1 MHLPVA
7 ERLRALADPE
17 VRRRLDEGAHS
28 EEAGILRG
36 LANWERLTSSRRSPA
51 RTTTRRAA
59 RSARSRPP
67 VGDDPFD
74 TLLDIVIADELRTGL
89 SPRPFGDDEADWKMR
104 AEVWRN
110 RDAVIGGSDAGAHLD
125 MMCGAIYTTSLLGH
139 GVREHQVVTLEEA
152 VRLITDVPAR
162 LYGLKERGRIT
173 PGWHADLVMF
183 DPATV
188 GHGPERTRYDLPAG
202 APRLVADAQGITL
215 GLGGRCRGVPRRR
228 GDRCDAGH
236 GAAVGPR
243 HRDGHRVMTNRAPL
257 EEFDPAKLQDGLLM
271 AVENVHEKLREAREK
286 HRVMVGNPIIETPAQ
301 NLDVAGVTVL
311 GYDECHTVLTDSEN
325 FSSSIYEH
333 IMGPVMGR
341 TLLEKE
347 GAEHHSS
354 RALVSPLFRAKL
366 LERWRTE
373 LVEVVVHELIDRFAP
388 RGKADLV
395 REFTFAFPVQVIA
408 RLMGLPR
415 EDYVRFQQLS
425 IELLSVVYNWDIGM
439 AASATLKEYFGEILA
454 ERRRDPQDDLISVL
468 AESEIDG
475 ERLY

>member
-1 MHLPVA
+1 
-7 ERLRALADPE
+7 
-17 VRRRLDEGAHS
+17 
-28 EEAGILRG
+28 
-36 LANWERLTSSRRSPA
+36 
-51 RTTTRRAA
+51 
-59 RSARSRPP
+59 
-67 VGDDPFD
+67 
-74 TLLDIVIADELRTGL
+74 
-89 SPRPFGDDEADWKMR
+89 
-104 AEVWRN
+104 
-110 RDAVIGGSDAGAHLD
+110 
-125 MMCGAIYTTSLLGH
+125 
-139 GVREHQVVTLEEA
+139 
-152 VRLITDVPAR
+152 
-162 LYGLKERGRIT
+162 
-173 PGWHADLVMF
+173 
-183 DPATV
+183 
-188 GHGPERTRYDLPAG
+188 
-202 APRLVADAQGITL
+202 
-215 GLGGRCRGVPRRR
+215 
-228 GDRCDAGH
+228 
-236 GAAVGPR
+236 
-243 HRDGHRVMTNRAPL
+243 MTNRAPL

-286 HRVMVGNPIIETPAQ
+286 HRVMVGSPVIDTPAQ

-388 RGKADLV
+388 RGRADLV

-454 ERRRDPQDDLISVL
+454 ERRRDPQDDLISTL

-475 ERLY
+475 ERLSDDEIFAFLLLILPAGVETTYRASGNLLVAMLTEPSLLEMVRADRGMLRGAIEEALRWEPPISTVVRVARRDCELGGIAIPEGHQRQCQCRGGQPGPGALSGPGPVRPDADEHRASDVRRGPACVPGHAAGPDGDDGGDQCSARPAAGPASGPDRAVPEHQRRGVPLTGSAAGRVHTGLDVPARVRSLRWPIVGHVS